1 MKHWFGALKLFYQ
14 RYKEAF
20 SRVWQIRDQLDPPN
34 RSQDELAFLPAHL
47 ELVETPVS
55 PVPRWSMRAII
66 LFVVIA
72 LLWAIFGHLDIVAVA
87 TGKTITGGR
96 TRIIQPL
103 EPAVVESIH
112 VKDGQ
117 FVKAGQLLI
126 KLDTTT
132 ANAEYQKAKESLVAS
147 QLAQARYGALLEAIE
162 TEKMPVLPAIAGVTE
177 AQRYAEE
184 AVLIGQY
191 QAYVSR
197 VSTQK
202 TLINQKEAELNTI
215 QQQIN
220 KLVNTSSIVASQAA
234 DYKRLYEENFMSK
247 HAWLQKEQERIEQQ
261 SDLSMQRSR
270 LNELQAALRGQRQE
284 LETLTAQLRSDSL
297 EKQKQAQDSVTQYEQ
312 ETKKNKQ
319 RQDIMNLTAPVSGLV
334 QQLAIHTVGG
344 VVTEAQPLLAIVPD
358 NETVEVEAMVENK
371 DIGFVRVGQ
380 TAVVKIESF
389 PYTRYGNIEGIV
401 ESVSHDAVQDEQRG
415 LIFPARVRLKQT
427 YLVVDGV
434 KVNLTSGMAVSAEI
448 KTGKRRVID
457 YFLSP
462 LREYSKE
469 GLRER

>member
-1 MKHWFGALKLFYQ
+1 MNEPSNGIAVRLRQK
-14 RYKEAF
+14 
-20 SRVWQIRDQLDPPN
+20 V
-34 RSQDELAFLPAHL
+34 L
-47 ELVETPVS
+47 E
-55 PVPRWSMRAII
+55 
-66 LFVVIA
+66 
-72 LLWAIFGHLDIVAVA
+72 
-87 TGKTITGGR
+87 
-96 TRIIQPL
+96 
-103 EPAVVESIH
+103 
-112 VKDGQ
+112 DG
-117 FVKAGQLLI
+117 I
-126 KLDTTT
+126 
-132 ANAEYQKAKESLVAS
+132 
-147 QLAQARYGALLEAIE
+147 
-162 TEKMPVLPAIAGVTE
+162 
-177 AQRYAEE
+177 
-184 AVLIGQY
+184 
-191 QAYVSR
+191 
-197 VSTQK
+197 
-202 TLINQKEAELNTI
+202 
-215 QQQIN
+215 
-220 KLVNTSSIVASQAA
+220 
-234 DYKRLYEENFMSK
+234 LYEENFMSK

-270 LNELQAALRGQRQE
+270 LNELQAALKGQRQE